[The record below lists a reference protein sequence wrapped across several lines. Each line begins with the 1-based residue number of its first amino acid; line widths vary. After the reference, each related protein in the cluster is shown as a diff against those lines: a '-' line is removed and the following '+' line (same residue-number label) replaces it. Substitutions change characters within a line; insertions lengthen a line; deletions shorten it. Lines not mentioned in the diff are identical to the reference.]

1 MSDMSYCRFEN
12 TLKDL
17 KECLVA
23 ILNNEKLSESE
34 KNAKEQLVQVC
45 LKIVSDEYP
54 DLADSEDNPLN
65 Y

>member
-1 MSDMSYCRFEN
+1 MSYCRFQN

-17 KECLVA
+17 KECLAA

-34 KNAKEQLVQVC
+34 KIAKEQLVQVC